1 MRPAPTS
8 PKRPTISPAAGGEV
22 DPGEVV
28 AVGEALDAQPHGV
41 GEGGVR
47 AVGEGGRA
55 ADHVDDEVGLGQRL
69 RRLVDDEPPVAEH
82 EDAVAMRER
91 LLEAVGDEDEAD
103 ALGCELVRQREEPL
117 AFAGGERGGGLVE
130 DEEARLLG
138 DRLGELD
145 ELLLAAPEAA
155 ERGARVDVAEADAG
169 EHATGGHVQATEA
182 DEAAAVG
189 PVAAEE
195 DVLGDAERAGG
206 GELLVDEADAEVL
219 AFAHRGERGGAAVE
233 GDLAG
238 RGREGAGDDV
248 DQRRLAG
255 AVLADE
261 ADDLARRDAEVDAV
275 QHGHVAEAL
284 RRFRGSRGSGVIRS
298 PEMRR
303 GPEGPRRGWFSS
315 SGRRG

>member
-1 MRPAPTS
+1 MSA
-8 PKRPTISPAAGGEV
+8 KAGFGRWAKV
-22 DPGEVV
+22 
-28 AVGEALDAQPHGV
+28 
-41 GEGGVR
+41 
-47 AVGEGGRA
+47 GRA

-103 ALGCELVRQREEPL
+103 ALGCQLVRQREEPL
-117 AFAGGERGGGLVE
+117 AFAGGERGGGFVE

-155 ERGARVDVAEADAG
+155 ERGARVDVAEADPG

-206 GELLVDEADAEVL
+206 GELLVDEADADVL

-261 ADDLARRDAEVDAV
+261 ADDLARRDAEVDAM

-284 RRFRGSRGSGVIRS
+284 RDSADLEDRVHSVSGNAPRS
-298 PEMRR
+298 
-303 GPEGPRRGWFSS
+303 EGPRRGWSVHRTVGGDDVALDGDHLL
-315 SGRRG
+315 GRRLAGDE